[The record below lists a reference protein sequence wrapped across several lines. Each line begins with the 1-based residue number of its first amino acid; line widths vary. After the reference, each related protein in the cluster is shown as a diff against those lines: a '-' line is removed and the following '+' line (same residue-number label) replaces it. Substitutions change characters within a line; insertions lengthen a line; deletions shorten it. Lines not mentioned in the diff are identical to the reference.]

1 MEFTSGALFNWIN
14 RTNQKPYYITTD
26 NGKEF
31 TGKDFTDMLTQ
42 LGIKQHKSKPRNP
55 EENGKIERFWQNI
68 EALSNY
74 NDIPALIL
82 IYNYSMTQKILKS
95 YTGRKCT
102 PE

>member
-1 MEFTSGALFNWIN
+1 
-14 RTNQKPYYITTD
+14 
-26 NGKEF
+26 
-31 TGKDFTDMLTQ
+31 MLTQ

-102 PE
+102 PEQVFTHLSHFDWYNDYGKKIEELLELTQ